1 MLKGQPPIK
10 PLTQLFPMVP
20 KFRLILEMAI
30 DEGVCIGYWK
40 AHKHVEEPTP
50 DAIIESIQEHVMAKM
65 FEYFDFPE
73 EAI

>member
-1 MLKGQPPIK
+1 MNP
-10 PLTQLFPMVP
+10 T
-20 KFRLILEMAI
+20 FRLILEIAI
-30 DEGVCIGYWK
+30 DEGGCAGYWR

-73 EAI
+73 EII